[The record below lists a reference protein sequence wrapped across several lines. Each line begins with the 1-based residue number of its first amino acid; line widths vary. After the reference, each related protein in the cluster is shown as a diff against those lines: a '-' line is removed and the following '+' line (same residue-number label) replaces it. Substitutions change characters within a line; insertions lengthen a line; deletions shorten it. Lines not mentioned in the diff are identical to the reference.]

1 MKNLLLFFLIVFT
14 FTSCSDSGEMETSL
28 QTPLLEK
35 VIFNTSSS
43 LSNQRHWNFNEDGF
57 LKEITTGEGTV
68 LYTFTY
74 DSTNRVVQATL
85 LNTNGT
91 STNFNFTYNNDGSV
105 ATLNTVPI
113 LYDNALQ
120 AYYFGD
126 LDTDYRIFKLNADGL
141 LTYSK
146 TGFIEI
152 ENGISFPYTS
162 SEAHVAYEAN
172 NLNGQ
177 NFHNG
182 TSAGFEHDGNVN
194 PLRNATLAVFKA
206 MAVTPNNE
214 AWLNSYAVSTNN
226 VNRKNY
232 AFEYFIHEEYIY
244 EFNSDNL
251 PVSATLNF
259 YSHNALDFSVLKTL
273 YYYQGD

>member
-1 MKNLLLFFLIVFT
+1 MKNLLLFFLIFST
-14 FTSCSDSGEMETSL
+14 FISCSDSNEMETVAP
-28 QTPLLEK
+28 TPLLEK
-35 VIFNTSSS
+35 VIFNASST
-43 LSNQRHWNFNEDGF
+43 LPNQRHWNFNENGLLQDITAGDGT
-57 LKEITTGEGTV
+57 L

-74 DSTNRVVQATL
+74 DSTNRVIQATL

-105 ATLNTVPI
+105 ATLNTVPV

-146 TGFIEI
+146 IGFVEI
-152 ENGISFPYTS
+152 ENGIPFPYTT
-162 SEAHVAYEAN
+162 SEAHATYEIK
-172 NLNGQ
+172 NLKGES
-177 NFHNG
+177 FHNG
-182 TSAGFEHDGNVN
+182 TFAGFEHDGNIN

-232 AFEYFIHEEYIY
+232 ATEYYIHEEYVY